1 MEWILN
7 RGQNR
12 SGRREA
18 VEGRLGE
25 WQGEGETSLS
35 GSSPELPCVSPK
47 DVEGRR
53 TGTRVRPWRK
63 RPKEVVSEEVDKS
76 LPWSLNRGSNWTLW
90 RSPFSQQ
97 QLEFPILLNAG
108 SMSITNCFSGEKAMG
123 MPQFFFPL

>member
-18 VEGRLGE
+18 VEGGLGE

-53 TGTRVRPWRK
+53 TGTRVKPWRK
-63 RPKEVVSEEVDKS
+63 RHKEVVSEEVDKS
-76 LPWSLNRGSNWTLW
+76 LPWSLNRGSNWTLEV
-90 RSPFSQQ
+90 SFLSAT
-97 QLEFPILLNAG
+97 AG
-108 SMSITNCFSGEKAMG
+108 IPHIVERR
-123 MPQFFFPL
+123 LDVYH